1 MFFKFIGRRTI
12 VFINGARV
20 NVDNNNNNNN
30 NTNNN
35 TNQNNN
41 DNNNNNYK
49 IDGQCRLNFQITV
62 KLKRDDLRL
71 YLENWGTVHFRI
83 YKSL

>member
-20 NVDNNNNNNN
+20 NVDNNNN
-30 NTNNN
+30 NNN

-62 KLKRDDLRL
+62 KLKRDDLRP

-83 YKSL
+83 YKFL